1 MLKVNV
7 PQLSEEWVN
16 LKTGVPSAS
25 NFDKIVTSKGEP
37 SKQFEKYLYQLAGER
52 ITGVKEETHQS
63 SAMARGVEMETE
75 AKALFS
81 MIKGAD
87 VEEVGLCYPDED
99 KRYLCS
105 PDGILASS
113 QGLEIKCPLLH
124 TQVKYLLDNKL
135 PTDYVQQVQGSMLVT
150 GFQSWYFMSYYPGMP
165 PLVIEVL
172 RDDGFCAKLKVELDM
187 FCTKLD
193 ELETKL
199 RRL

>member
-1 MLKVNV
+1 MHVINCE
-7 PQLSEEWVN
+7 QLSPEWFTA
-16 LKTGVPSAS
+16 KCGTPSAS
-25 NFDKIVTSKGEP
+25 GFDKIVTSKCEP
-37 SKQFEKYLYQLAGER
+37 SKQAEKYLYQLAGER
-52 ITGVKEETHQS
+52 ITGIKEETHQTP
-63 SAMARGVEMETE
+63 AMARGVEMESE
-75 AKALFS
+75 AKDLFR
-81 MIKGAD
+81 MIKE
-87 VEEVGLCYPDED
+87 VEVKEVGLCYPDED

-165 PLVIEVL
+165 PLVIEL
-172 RDDGFCAKLKVELDM
+172 PRDDGFCAKLKVELDM
-187 FCTKLD
+187 FCDQLD